1 VTLDE
6 MGIAPDH
13 REGTT
18 VRASATVRLGADTS
32 AATTATLINLIRQAD
47 TMQLTVDAAT
57 VSTTTKRLPLASAA
71 GGGPTH
77 ALLVISSATAYPKAP
92 W

>member
-1 VTLDE
+1 VTLEE

-47 TMQLTVDAAT
+47 NMELTVDAAT
-57 VSTTTKRLPLASAA
+57 VSTTTKRLPLASSPS
-71 GGGPTH
+71 GHGPTH
-77 ALLVISSATAYPKAP
+77 ALLVISSATAYPKLR
-92 W
+92 

>member
-1 VTLDE
+1 VTLEE

-18 VRASATVRLGADTS
+18 VRASATVRLGQDTS

-47 TMQLTVDAAT
+47 TMELTVDAAT
-57 VSTTTKRLPLASAA
+57 VSTTTKRLPLASS
-71 GGGPTH
+71 GNGPTH
-77 ALLVISSATAYPKAP
+77 ALLVISSATAYPKVGR
-92 W
+92 